1 MRRNF
6 GFVTLSIALV
16 ACGLGDTGPI
26 GTAPDTS
33 YTMPDGH
40 PWLPPPGLIDATGDS
55 GSGLI
60 LSAKTLDPDRGPV
73 AGLQQVQITGSGF
86 IEGTRVFFG
95 GIESP
100 EVFVQ
105 GFTQLTAVT
114 PPHPRGIVD
123 VRVERPSG
131 QFAELKEAFTYE
143 SEIAIESLEPAFG
156 PITGGNA
163 VTLYGSGF
171 TATTQVLVGD
181 RLSPKVE
188 FIDEFTLAFVTPAG
202 NLGPADV
209 FVSDQGQSGRE
220 KDGYRYVAEPRILHI
235 DPAYGPLEG
244 GTLVEIVGTHMDSE
258 GLQLLFADDQALL
271 LSNDGSTL
279 KAHSPPAEEV
289 GAVSVRIQNT
299 NGGHAIPQG
308 FVYMDESA
316 TTPEIVGVVPATGST
331 SGGAEVVVVLQGIS
345 LNETPEVRF
354 GEQSAEVL
362 SVSSDGY
369 SVQVVTPESPAG
381 PGIVDVSV
389 ETASEDPILK
399 PAAFTYVDDLHLA
412 EVSPGTGPQSGGTE
426 VILTGSGFSEDTE
439 VIFGVLPA
447 IEVSIVSP
455 SEIHAITPQ
464 GAPGV
469 VDIRMVDGTR
479 TAILPESFE
488 YLSSGLQ
495 VFLLHPTRGA
505 RAGGTYFRIVGA
517 GYEADT
523 RVFIGDREALVQ
535 IKGSQLITGYSPRGV
550 PGLADIRI
558 QSDVETLTL
567 PKAWLYFDPAAYLP
581 GTWGNEI
588 DEAVNVTVIEA
599 NTGDRVMGAFVTLG
613 ADPATPF
620 QGVTDLN
627 GQITLSG
634 PGLDGPTTV
643 TAGKQMY
650 TAFSI
655 AHFDAE
661 NATIMLVRLN
671 PPSPP
676 GPPPPGTPL
685 LPGAVEGEVYGL
697 GKYVVVPPGECD
709 EEIIDPVTGVSIC
722 AECIEDSDCGNGVC
736 VQNSDGTSYC
746 SQTCLSDDN
755 CPEDFVCANLG
766 WTESRCVPE
775 PGVKEI
781 RCYVAPQSVFSPE
794 PEFVEGSTL
803 EEEGIFT
810 FDSRL
815 GDVAIVCLGGVVDEE
830 TGEFTPL
837 TMGVQRHAYVMP
849 QMTTQDLNIQ
859 LNIPLKGQMRIRL
872 GNPLDPEIFTSRRIS
887 AFLDLGSDG
896 VVPIGKIEALD
907 EHGEE
912 FRLSQLPTAL
922 GSDLEDAKLA
932 FYVDLTT
939 SPAHPLP
946 SAEVLINDVDSLNLI
961 HGNMIRLVED
971 GSYESQSIGQ
981 SPNINGIAS
990 SGVQT
995 FAVGEEGAI
1004 LYWNGSHLALQSSP
1018 TNNTLHGI
1026 AARPEGGF
1034 VAVGEKNTLIEF
1046 DGISWSTTYV
1056 KQEVDLFGVC
1066 ANDTDIYVAGA
1077 ATILKR
1083 ENGEWVEDAFGLS
1096 HTYHGIAILPDG
1108 RVRAVGENGS
1118 VLFRSAES
1126 ETVDSWVEE
1135 NLPLAENLYAVDAF
1149 LDRFAAVGSKG
1160 TVALHTED
1168 SGWSVLP
1175 APTYDTL
1182 HAVRILTAERIV
1194 VGGPLG
1200 SLYLWDGTEWETL
1213 TDEETFVGVR
1223 GLHGPRDSKPELVLG
1238 HHEVYLGPL
1247 LDPPVMERPTMTF
1260 PFGHPP
1266 VLRWDVPDAP
1276 SEALNFLR
1284 LMDGSGFPMWT
1295 IVSAQTEGIDLPDLE
1310 LMAGIQVL
1318 MPGIASHRFI
1328 RALAPNFNINSFS
1341 SKNLS
1346 LFKYR
1351 SWTTISENFNTD

>member
-1 MRRNF
+1 
-6 GFVTLSIALV
+6 
-16 ACGLGDTGPI
+16 
-26 GTAPDTS
+26 
-33 YTMPDGH
+33 MPDGH
-40 PWLPPPGLIDATGDS
+40 PWLPPPGLGDATGDS

-60 LSAKTLDPDRGPV
+60 LSIKTVEPDRGPV
-73 AGLQQVQITGSGF
+73 AGLQQIQIKGSGY

-105 GFTQLTAVT
+105 GFTQLTAVS

-131 QFAELKEAFTYE
+131 QFAELKDAFTYE
-143 SEIAIESLEPAFG
+143 SEISIESLEPGFG
-156 PITGGNA
+156 PTTGGSA
-163 VTLYGSGF
+163 ITLYGSGF
-171 TATTQVLVGD
+171 TPTTQVLIGD
-181 RLSPKVE
+181 RLSPEVE
-188 FIDEFTLAFVTPAG
+188 YIDEFTLAFVSPVG
-202 NLGPADV
+202 ELGPADV
-209 FVSDQGQSGRE
+209 FVSDQGQSGRM
-220 KDGYRYVAEPRILHI
+220 KNGFRYVSEPKILNV

-244 GTLVEIVGTHMDSE
+244 GTLVTIGGSHLDSE
-258 GLQLLFADDQALL
+258 GLQLFFGDAEALL
-271 LSNDGSTL
+271 LSNDGSEL
-279 KAHSPPAEEV
+279 KTHSPPALAA
-289 GAVSVRIQNT
+289 GPVSVRIQNA
-299 NGGHAIPQG
+299 NGGHAAPQG
-308 FVYMDESA
+308 YIYVDVTA
-316 TTPEIVGVVPATGST
+316 TTPDIVGAVPSIGTT
-331 SGGAEVVVVLQGIS
+331 SGGTEVVIVLQGIE
-345 LNETPEVRF
+345 LETPPEVWF
-354 GEQSAEVL
+354 GDAEAEVL
-362 SVSSDGY
+362 SVSEDGL
-369 SVQVVTPESPAG
+369 SVLVVTPESSAG
-381 PGIVDVSV
+381 LVNVVVEVDSA
-389 ETASEDPILK
+389 THIKED
-399 PAAFTYVDDLHLA
+399 AFTYLEDLKLLS
-412 EVSPGTGPQSGGTE
+412 VSPASGPQAGGTE
-426 VILTGSGFSEDTE
+426 VVLTGSGFSENTE
-439 VIFGVLPA
+439 VVFGVLPA
-447 IEVSIVSP
+447 VDVTMVSP
-455 SEIHAITPQ
+455 TELQAVTPQ

-469 VDIRMVDGTR
+469 VDIRLVDGTR
-479 TAILPESFE
+479 TAVLTESYE
-488 YLSSGLQ
+488 YLSAGLQ

-517 GYEADT
+517 GYNADT
-523 RVFIGDREALVQ
+523 RVFIGDREATIQV
-535 IKGSQLITGYSPRGV
+535 KGSQLLTGYSPRGV

-558 QSDVETLTL
+558 QSGTDTLTL
-567 PKAWLYFDPAAYLP
+567 PKSWLYFDPAAYLP

-620 QGVTDLN
+620 QGTTDLN

-634 PGLDGPTTV
+634 PGLEGPTTV
-643 TAGKQMY
+643 SAGKQMY

-661 NATIMLVRLN
+661 NATIMLIRLN

-685 LPGAVEGEVYGL
+685 LPGAVEGDVYGL

-709 EEIIDPVTGVSIC
+709 EEVLDPVTGVSIC
-722 AECIEDSDCGNGVC
+722 SECIEDSDCGDGVC

-746 SQTCLSDDN
+746 SQTCLSNDN

-766 WTESRCVPE
+766 WSESRCVPE

-781 RCYVAPQSVFSPE
+781 RCYVAPQSVFSPD
-794 PEFVEGSTL
+794 PVYLEGSTL
-803 EEEGIFT
+803 DEEGLFT
-810 FDSRL
+810 FESRL
-815 GDVAIVCLGGVVDEE
+815 GDVAIVCLGGVLDEE

-859 LNIPLKGQMRIRL
+859 LNIPLKGEMRLRL
-872 GNPLDPEIFTSRRIS
+872 GNPLDPEVFSSRRIA

-896 VVPIGKIEALD
+896 VIPIGKLEALD
-907 EHGEE
+907 DRGEE

-922 GSDLEDAKLA
+922 GTDLEDAKLA

-939 SPAHPLP
+939 SAAHPLP
-946 SAEVLINDVDSLNLI
+946 SAEVLINNVDALNLI
-961 HGNMIRLVED
+961 HGDMIRLQED
-971 GSYESQSIGQ
+971 GSYETQSIGQ
-981 SPNINGIAS
+981 SPNINAVAS
-990 SGVQT
+990 SGIQT
-995 FAVGEEGAI
+995 FAVGEDGAI
-1004 LYWNGSHLALQSSP
+1004 LFWNGNSLALQSSP
-1018 TNNTLHGI
+1018 TKNTLHGI

-1034 VAVGEKNTLIEF
+1034 VAVGADNTLIEF
-1046 DGISWSTTYV
+1046 DGISWSNTFM
-1056 KQEVDLFGVC
+1056 KQDVDFHGVC
-1066 ANDTDIYVAGA
+1066 ANDTDIYVSGA

-1083 ENGEWVEDAFGLS
+1083 VNGEWVEDAFGLS
-1096 HTYHGIAILPDG
+1096 STFHDIAILPDG

-1118 VLFRSAES
+1118 ILFRSADFSPGDDWEDES
-1126 ETVDSWVEE
+1126 
-1135 NLPLAENLYAVDAF
+1135 LALSEDLYAVDAYSG
-1149 LDRFAAVGSKG
+1149 RFAAVGSKG
-1160 TVALHTED
+1160 TVALHTGE
-1168 SGWSVLP
+1168 GWTVLP
-1175 APTYDTL
+1175 APTYDSL
-1182 HAVRILTAERIV
+1182 HAVRLLTAERVV

-1200 SLYLWDGTEWETL
+1200 SLYLWDGTEWARL
-1213 TDEETFVGVR
+1213 TEGESFVGIR
-1223 GLHGPRDSKPELVLG
+1223 GLHGPRDNNPELVLG

-1247 LDPPVMERPTMTF
+1247 MDPPVMERPTLTF

-1276 SEALNFLR
+1276 SEALNLIR
-1284 LMDGSGFPMWT
+1284 LIDGSGFPMWT
-1295 IVSAQTEGIDLPDLE
+1295 IVSDRATGIDLPDLE

-1328 RALAPNFNINSFS
+1328 RALAPNFDINSFS